1 MVRFHW
7 HVDQSVSAHCP
18 RGPCTLV
25 EGGVRHIEA
34 ESEVAGQKEALPL
47 IFTVPPKYLSDG
59 AVRDVGVV
67 LAHSD
72 AVEWR
77 STLLTELAVALAAS
91 GVRSAKQLARCG
103 DPQPSALLC
112 PLRYGCVTL
121 VTAAQAISLCG
132 SAASTRRR
140 AGSACARRR

>member
-1 MVRFHW
+1 MRFHW

-47 IFTVPPKYLSDG
+47 IFTVPHKYLSDG

-67 LAHSD
+67 FADSG

-91 GVRSAKQLARCG
+91 GARSAAQLAGCG
-103 DPQPSALLC
+103 YRLHLALRC
-112 PLRYGCVTL
+112 PLHCKV
-121 VTAAQAISLCG
+121 
-132 SAASTRRR
+132 
-140 AGSACARRR
+140 